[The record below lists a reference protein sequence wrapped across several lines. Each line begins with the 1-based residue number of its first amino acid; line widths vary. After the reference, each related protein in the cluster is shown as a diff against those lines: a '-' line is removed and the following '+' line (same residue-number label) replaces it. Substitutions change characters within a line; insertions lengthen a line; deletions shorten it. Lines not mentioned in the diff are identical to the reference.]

1 MLLVEEDFL
10 RDTYQA
16 AAHAIQTK
24 SDSVPDLA
32 SLVAA
37 KVSVY
42 VHVQQPAGELC
53 NSKILGFIDRD

>member
-32 SLVAA
+32 SLAA

-42 VHVQQPAGELC
+42 YVQCTRTAASQR
-53 NSKILGFIDRD
+53 IVQLGNPGIY